1 MKQEF
6 KGILLHLKVQV
17 SLLRD
22 VRSDASVRRPP
33 LKGLLVRHVPVVM
46 ELSCPGFKSARTIS
60 VLWAVS
66 IKSVDSLAKDLFHRV
81 WLDLY

>member
-22 VRSDASVRRPP
+22 VRSDASVRRP

-46 ELSCPGFKSARTIS
+46 ELSCPGFKSAHTIS

-66 IKSVDSLAKDLFHRV
+66 ISQSILLAEFVSSSVA
-81 WLDLY
+81 